1 MPAQTLVT
9 PKRSY
14 GWTGSRDAV
23 LEIVLAMTVG
33 VLIAVFETGGLR
45 RLAWAQQLY
54 FRYAIFGLCMVVAA
68 RGLET
73 AVSWAIE
80 QSRIP
85 GVFRTLVYVIGVW
98 IGYASGVILMGEQAR
113 SAAKKLVFG
122 GDDIVDTLVFL
133 ALIIVTIGMI
143 LHHNR
148 KRSDRLAAS
157 VARLKEHEFAEKEL
171 EIARE
176 MQYRLLAPPLIE
188 RDGFRVTARTHAAH
202 IVGGDFYDVLRISDD
217 RTAILAADVSGKGIA
232 ASLIMAS
239 CKAMIP
245 FLAASGSAADVM
257 GELNA
262 RLCEQLQRREFVA
275 LVLVSFDNRTGHAE
289 IVNAGMPDPLFIG
302 HDTGHDTHPVVC
314 TGERLP
320 LGAMRAT
327 KYEPTAI
334 TLAPGERLLLFS
346 DGLSEAT
353 VEGAQIGYERVE
365 EIAARAKDVDALIE
379 EVRNTPGV
387 QIEDDVT
394 VVELT
399 VLPR

>member
-14 GWTGSRDAV
+14 GWTGPRDAV
-23 LEIVLAMTVG
+23 LEILLAMTAG
-33 VLIAVFETGGLR
+33 VLIAVFETGGVS
-45 RLAWAQQLY
+45 RLAWAQHLY
-54 FRYAIFGLCMVVAA
+54 LRYAVFGLCMAVAA

-73 AVSWAIE
+73 AMSWAIE

-85 GVFRTLVYVIGVW
+85 SVFRTLVYVLGVW

-113 SAAKKLVFG
+113 SAARKLVFG

-133 ALIIVTIGMI
+133 ALIIATIGLI

-148 KRSDRLAAS
+148 KRNDRVAAS

-176 MQYRLLAPPLIE
+176 MQTRLLPPPLIE
-188 RDGFRVTARTHAAH
+188 RDGFRVTARTQAAH

-257 GELNA
+257 RELNA

-275 LVLVSFDNRTGHAE
+275 LVLVSFDHRTGHAE
-289 IVNAGMPDPLFIG
+289 IVNAGMPDPLLV
-302 HDTGHDTHPVVC
+302 GHDTHPVAC

-327 KYEPTAI
+327 RYESTAI

-353 VEGAQIGYERVE
+353 VVGMPIGYEHVE

-399 VLPR
+399 LLPR

>member
-14 GWTGSRDAV
+14 GWTGPRDAV
-23 LEIVLAMTVG
+23 LEILLAMMVG
-33 VLIAVFETGGLR
+33 VLIAVFETGGVS

-85 GVFRTLVYVIGVW
+85 GVFRTLVYVLGVW

-122 GDDIVDTLVFL
+122 SDDIVDTLVFL
-133 ALIIVTIGMI
+133 ALIIVTIGLI

-148 KRSDRLAAS
+148 KRNDRVAAS

-176 MQYRLLAPPLIE
+176 MQYRLLPPPLIE
-188 RDGFRVTARTHAAH
+188 RDGFRVVARTHAAH

-257 GELNA
+257 RELNA

-275 LVLVSFDNRTGHAE
+275 LVLVSLDNRTGHAE
-289 IVNAGMPDPLFIG
+289 IVNAGMPDPLLVG
-302 HDTGHDTHPVVC
+302 RDTHPVAC
-314 TGERLP
+314 AGERLP

-327 KYEPTAI
+327 KYESTAI

-353 VEGAQIGYERVE
+353 VEGTPIGYERVE
-365 EIAARAKDVDALIE
+365 EMAARAKDVDALIE
-379 EVRNTPGV
+379 EVRNVPGV

-399 VLPR
+399 ILPR